1 MFQAVGAFDAKSQL
15 SVLLR
20 AVRMGQ
26 RYTIT
31 VRGEPVADLIPSGT
45 AAPHDASAAIAAMRA
60 FKKVRGVSSQDIGD
74 WIAEGRR

>member
-20 AVRMGQ
+20 AVREG
-26 RYTIT
+26 RCYTIT
-31 VRGEPVADLIPSGT
+31 VRGEPVADLIPSGM
-45 AAPHDASAAIAAMRA
+45 AASHDASAAVAAMRS
-60 FKKVRGVSSQDIGD
+60 FNKIRGVGSRDIGD